1 VVDHAEDRGLMMAC
15 RRGDE
20 ASARLLHAR
29 VFPLLSAVGAVVTG
43 DASLGEDA
51 AQNAL
56 MRMLRTPFP
65 LVALVRRPRAWLCE
79 LTRREALMLRRGR
92 VRADR
97 RERHAAAPEPF
108 QTSEE
113 VGTHPRNPGLHEAVA
128 RLSPEHQHVV
138 ILKHRA
144 GLTFDEMGAVLG
156 ISRDTLASRYRA
168 ALERLR
174 GFIAEQDTTNPQE
187 ARHAT

>member
-1 VVDHAEDRGLMMAC
+1 VVDHAEDRGLLLAC
-15 RRGDE
+15 RRGDD
-20 ASARLLHAR
+20 ASARRLHAE
-29 VFPLLSAVGAVVTG
+29 VFPLLSAVGAGVTG
-43 DASLGEDA
+43 DAYLGEDA

-56 MRMLRTPFP
+56 MRMLRTPLP

-92 VRADR
+92 VRAER
-97 RERHAAAPEPF
+97 RERHSGSPDFVHA
-108 QTSEE
+108 SEDA
-113 VGTHPRNPGLHEAVA
+113 VALPRDPGLHEAVA

-144 GLTFDEMGAVLG
+144 GLTFDEMGEVLG

-174 GFIAEQDTTNPQE
+174 GFVAEHDTTKVKE